1 MKWTNGIDLRNAKDL
16 KGDGKINKYQDDIN
30 PLGGG
35 PKNHFE
41 MSPDLKEITLD
52 HAYGRSR

>member
-16 KGDGKINKYQDDIN
+16 KGNGKLNKYQDDIN

-35 PKNHFE
+35 PKKSF
-41 MSPDLKEITLD
+41 
-52 HAYGRSR
+52 